1 MDNNIK
7 SYRKKAKIT
16 QTELADAILTTRQ
29 TIYLIEQNKVI
40 PSLELAFKIAEYFNK
55 TIEELFIYKK
65 DQATK
70 EEVFF
75 IFEKEK

>member
-1 MDNNIK
+1 MDNLIK
-7 SYRKKAKIT
+7 SCRKKRRIT
-16 QTELADAILTTRQ
+16 QTNLADAVLTTRQ

-40 PSLELAFKIAEYFNK
+40 PSLKLAFKLADYFNK

-65 DQATK
+65 DHSTK

-75 IFEKEK
+75 IFEKDN